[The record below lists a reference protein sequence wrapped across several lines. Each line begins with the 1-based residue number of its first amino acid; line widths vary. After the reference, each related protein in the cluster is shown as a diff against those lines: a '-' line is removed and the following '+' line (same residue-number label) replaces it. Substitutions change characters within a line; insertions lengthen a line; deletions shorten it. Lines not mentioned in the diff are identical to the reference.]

1 MVFYKENV
9 LGLGQWVPQ
18 EGSVAPPPTQRP
30 CGVGFGESASV
41 SMGFVPFSQEMR

>member
-9 LGLGQWVPQ
+9 LGLGQWVPH
-18 EGSVAPPPTQRP
+18 EGSVDPPQRP

-41 SMGFVPFSQEMR
+41 SMGFVPFSQEMC